1 MRQYVVMGVALF
13 TAVIASGCVGK
24 SKYTEAVAEAEAAKT
39 DLETTRAR
47 KNALEQQVKTLKDL
61 NLKLASEAQ
70 AAKDELQRIE
80 HGRDKERAS
89 IEGRTKE
96 LEQKIKDL
104 TAQHRS
110 LRNDYE
116 DVKRHNETLKSLVS
130 RYQKELKDQRAV
142 ALPSPPASPR
152 PSAVSPSPAPA
163 GGAPPSSVSG
173 AQPKL
178 PSGMDSGATPVPM
191 PAPTPP
197 KPGLAPLNVN
207 TASANDMVLFLGLTK
222 EAADRVV
229 ANRPY
234 KIKGELV
241 AKNALP
247 KEIFDMIKE
256 KITVAP

>member
-1 MRQYVVMGVALF
+1 MRLSVVMGVVLAG
-13 TAVIASGCVGK
+13 TMAAGGCVST
-24 SKYTEAVAEAEAAKT
+24 SKYNEAVAEAEAAKT

-70 AAKDELQRIE
+70 SAKDELQRIE
-80 HGRDKERAS
+80 YGRDKERAS

-104 TAQHRS
+104 SAQHRS

-142 ALPSPPASPR
+142 APPAPPVSPR
-152 PSAVSPSPAPA
+152 PSAVSPSPPSA
-163 GGAPPSSVSG
+163 GGAQPTTVPG
-173 AQPKL
+173 AQAKL
-178 PSGMDSGATPVPM
+178 PSDRDFGVPPM
-191 PAPTPP
+191 PAPPPP
-197 KPGLAPLNVN
+197 KASLSQLNVN
-207 TASANDMVLFLGLTK
+207 TASANDMIVFLGLTK

-247 KEIFDMIKE
+247 KETFDLIKDR
-256 KITVAP
+256 ITVAP

>member
-1 MRQYVVMGVALF
+1 MRLSVVMGIVLVVAM
-13 TAVIASGCVGK
+13 AAGGCVST

-70 AAKDELQRIE
+70 SAKDELQRIE
-80 HGRDKERAS
+80 YGRDKERAS

-142 ALPSPPASPR
+142 APPSPPASPR
-152 PSAVSPSPAPA
+152 PSAGIPSAAPA
-163 GGAPPSSVSG
+163 GGAPSTSVSR
-173 AQPKL
+173 AQAKL
-178 PSGMDSGATPVPM
+178 PSDRDSGTAPM

-197 KPGLAPLNVN
+197 MSGLAPLNVN
-207 TASANDMVLFLGLTK
+207 TASANDMVLSLGLTK

-241 AKNALP
+241 ARNALP
-247 KEIFDMIKE
+247 KETFDLIKD

>member
-1 MRQYVVMGVALF
+1 MRQYVVMGVVL
-13 TAVIASGCVGK
+13 IAAMAAGGCVSKG
-24 SKYTEAVAEAEAAKT
+24 KYTEAVAEAEAAKT

-70 AAKDELQRIE
+70 SAKDELQRIE

-142 ALPSPPASPR
+142 TPPSSAASPR
-152 PSAVSPSPAPA
+152 SSVGSPSPAPA
-163 GGAPPSSVSG
+163 GGAPPTSVPG
-173 AQPKL
+173 AQAKL
-178 PSGMDSGATPVPM
+178 PSERDSGAVPM
-191 PAPTPP
+191 PAPAPP
-197 KPGLAPLNVN
+197 KPGLTLVNVN
-207 TASANDMVLFLGLTK
+207 SASAIDMVLYLGLTK

-247 KEIFDMIKE
+247 KETFDMIKE

>member
-1 MRQYVVMGVALF
+1 MRQYVLMGFVLI
-13 TAVIASGCVGK
+13 TAMAVGGCVSK

-80 HGRDKERAS
+80 HGRDKERSS

-116 DVKRHNETLKSLVS
+116 DVKRHNDTLKSLVS

-142 ALPSPPASPR
+142 APPSPPTSSR
-152 PSAVSPSPAPA
+152 PSVGSPSPAPA
-163 GGAPPSSVSG
+163 GGAPPASVAG
-173 AQPKL
+173 AQAKL
-178 PSGMDSGATPVPM
+178 PSDRGSGAAPL
-191 PAPTPP
+191 PAPTLP

-207 TASANDMVLFLGLTK
+207 TASANDMALFLGLTK

-247 KEIFDMIKE
+247 KETFDMIKD

>member
-1 MRQYVVMGVALF
+1 MRQYVVMGVVLL
-13 TAVIASGCVGK
+13 TAMAAGGCVSK

-70 AAKDELQRIE
+70 SAKDELQRIE

-110 LRNDYE
+110 FRNDYE

-142 ALPSPPASPR
+142 APPSPPASPR
-152 PSAVSPSPAPA
+152 PSASSPSPAPA
-163 GGAPPSSVSG
+163 GGAPPTAASG
-173 AQPKL
+173 AQPRL
-178 PSGMDSGATPVPM
+178 PSDRATGAPPVPT
-191 PAPTPP
+191 PTPP
-197 KPGLAPLNVN
+197 KPGLTPLNVN
-207 TASANDMVLFLGLTK
+207 TASAIDMVLSLGLTK
-222 EAADRVV
+222 EVADRVV
-229 ANRPY
+229 ASRPY

-247 KEIFDMIKE
+247 KETFDMIKD

>member
-1 MRQYVVMGVALF
+1 MRLSVVMGVVLVVAMM
-13 TAVIASGCVGK
+13 AGGCVST

-70 AAKDELQRIE
+70 SAKDELQRIE
-80 HGRDKERAS
+80 YGRDKERAS

-116 DVKRHNETLKSLVS
+116 EVKRHNETLKSLVS
-130 RYQKELKDQRAV
+130 RYQKELKDQRVV
-142 ALPSPPASPR
+142 APPSPR
-152 PSAVSPSPAPA
+152 PSAVSPSPPSA
-163 GGAPPSSVSG
+163 GGVAPTSVPG
-173 AQPKL
+173 AQAKL
-178 PSGMDSGATPVPM
+178 PSDRDSGVPPM
-191 PAPTPP
+191 PAPPPP
-197 KPGLAPLNVN
+197 KSSLAQLNVN

-234 KIKGELV
+234 RIKGELV

-247 KEIFDMIKE
+247 KETFDLIKD